1 MDRFIYTFSL
11 FLIMTTVRAWVVINV
26 SLSCLSLILLLYLFG
41 VHLPSLGQAVSVFD
55 TTEPIC
61 LVEWKNEFTSWSNL
75 DQCCLE
81 ARKQLSCNSEDVIIG
96 EQEMSRVCETGKS
109 TVRFH
114 FNEKAYSY
122 CRRQPIW

>member
-1 MDRFIYTFSL
+1 
-11 FLIMTTVRAWVVINV
+11 MTTVRAWVVINV

-55 TTEPIC
+55 ATEPIC

-81 ARKQLSCNSEDVIIG
+81 ARKQLSCNPEDVIIN
-96 EQEMSRVCETGKS
+96 EREISQVCETGKS
-109 TVRFH
+109 SVRFH
-114 FNEKAYSY
+114 FNEKAYAY
-122 CRRQPIW
+122 CRKQPIW